1 MRDRLKTGIGW
12 GWRFAAVYIV
22 FVLGLFLL
30 RGPGPFERSGT
41 TLPMVIAAYAIAG
54 MIGGGVFGL
63 LLPLGRTRLGA
74 AFLGLIVAVP
84 VMHVVSLAVDL
95 EGAPRLTVV
104 LLTAALLGPM
114 SGVGLWYVN
123 SSFDRWT

>member
-1 MRDRLKTGIGW
+1 MWDRFKTGIGW

-41 TLPMVIAAYAIAG
+41 TLPMVIAAYTVAG
-54 MIGGGVFGL
+54 LIGGGIFGI
-63 LLPLGRTRLGA
+63 LLPLGRTRFGA
-74 AFLGLIVAVP
+74 ALLGLIVAVP
-84 VMHVVSLAVDL
+84 VIHVVTLAVDL
-95 EGAPRLTVV
+95 EGASRLTVV
-104 LLTAALLGPM
+104 LLTASLLGPM